1 MQRDLFADV
10 TAFHRK
16 FELPQQQFPSLPDL
30 EILQLKLNH
39 LHEELQEIENGVDM
53 KDLEQ
58 VFDGIIDLVYV
69 SLGLAYFCNL
79 PFNEGWQR
87 VHWANMQKIRAKRP
101 EDSKRGST
109 FDIIKPAGWQAPKL
123 DDLIRKEKDSE
134 RHCNR

>member
-1 MQRDLFADV
+1 MPDRDLFGDV

-16 FELPQQQFPSLPDL
+16 FNLPQQKKPSLPDL
-30 EILQLKLNH
+30 EILQLKLRH
-39 LHEELQEIENGVDM
+39 LHEELQEIEDGVDA

-69 SLGLAYFCNL
+69 SLGLAYFCKL

-87 VHWANMQKIRAKRP
+87 VHWANMKKVRAERP

-109 FDIIKPAGWQAPKL
+109 YDIIKPEGWEAPKL
-123 DDLIRKEKDSE
+123 SDLL
-134 RHCNR
+134 

>member
-30 EILQLKLNH
+30 EILQLKLKH
-39 LHEELQEIENGVDM
+39 LHEELQEIEDGVDA

-87 VHWANMQKIRAKRP
+87 VHWANMKKIRAMRA

-109 FDIIKPAGWQAPKL
+109 FDIIKPEGWQAPKL
-123 DDLIRKEKDSE
+123 EDLIRKEKA
-134 RHCNR
+134 

>member
-30 EILQLKLNH
+30 EILQLKLKH
-39 LHEELQEIENGVDM
+39 LHEELQEIEDGVDA

-58 VFDGIIDLVYV
+58 VFDGVIDLVYV
-69 SLGLAYFCNL
+69 ALGLAYFCNL

-87 VHWANMQKIRAKRP
+87 VHWANMKKIRAKRA

-109 FDIIKPAGWQAPKL
+109 FDIIKPEGWQAPKL
-123 DDLIRKEKDSE
+123 EDLIRKEKA
-134 RHCNR
+134 

>member
-1 MQRDLFADV
+1 MQRDLFGDV
-10 TAFHRK
+10 VAFHRK
-16 FELPQQQFPSLPDL
+16 FKLPQQSRPSLPEL

-87 VHWANMQKIRAKRP
+87 VHWANMQKIRAQRP

-109 FDIIKPAGWQAPKL
+109 FDIIKPDGWQAPRL
-123 DDLIRKEKDSE
+123 DDLIRKEKE
-134 RHCNR
+134 

>member
-1 MQRDLFADV
+1 MQRDLFQDV

-16 FELPQQQFPSLPDL
+16 FDLPQQPQPNLPEL
-30 EILQLKLNH
+30 EILQLKLRH
-39 LHEELQEIENGVDM
+39 LEEELQEIEQGAEA

-69 SLGLAYFCNL
+69 ALGLAYFCNL

-87 VHWANMQKIRAKRP
+87 VHWANMQKVRANRP

-109 FDIIKPAGWQAPKL
+109 FDIIKPEGWQAPKL
-123 DDLIRKEKDSE
+123 DDLIRKEKDCE
-134 RHCNR
+134 RNSDR